1 MSISEI
7 RILPPLA
14 IARLGSSPEPLDNYD
29 LYIDPEDPLG
39 FRRIVPAETLR
50 VDRATGEV
58 TGVDVPGE
66 VRFKD
71 GDGRIHPV
79 APFLEVWAVTGDG
92 CLEPLT
98 LDLLSG
104 EGAAAS
110 DVSWSVHVGN
120 VKACRR
126 TGDPHDRI
134 EAVAGPF
141 SDHGA
146 HELLGKCENFK
157 PGRVLTL
164 GSVQYLKPTARFP
177 EVRLRFTPAVGAVY
191 GPEVD
196 DNVPAGHDVY
206 DGVKGTWKGYKEDT
220 VNLEPTYT
228 IPGAIYAGFEDPENS
243 DIWVSRG
250 YLDDECDGVVEVSLT
265 LGARTL
271 SAFARIGAGPP
282 AFAPDSFPPRTVA
295 DELEQ
300 ALLGPVVAAADLP
313 SGEAEEI
320 VRRAF
325 ETVRLMQTA
334 VMNGNVYEGQIDVAS
349 TMVRQDTGDTGRLF
363 EPIMAPSLVDTL
375 AVQNLHQNVFT
386 ALRSG
391 MAPWFTDVLRRYDE
405 IGDLSSVG
413 RRKMPALMR
422 GADGRYMTLTRR
434 QVDTVQ
440 KTATRRLFTTGQT
453 DDESEHGDE

>member
-29 LYIDPEDPLG
+29 LHIDPEDPLG
-39 FRRIVPAETLR
+39 FRRLVPTETLR
-50 VDRATGEV
+50 VDRETGEV
-58 TGVDVPGE
+58 TGTIVPGE

-79 APFLEVWAVTGDG
+79 APFLEVWAVSGDG
-92 CLEPLT
+92 VLEPLT
-98 LDLLSG
+98 LELLSG
-104 EGAAAS
+104 EGAAAA
-110 DVSWSVHVGN
+110 DISWHVRVGN
-120 VKACRR
+120 IKAYRR

-134 EAVAGPF
+134 EAEAGPF
-141 SDHGA
+141 SDHGVQ
-146 HELLGKCENFK
+146 ELLGRCDNFK
-157 PGRVLTL
+157 PDRVLPL
-164 GSVQYLKPTARFP
+164 GSVQYLKPTEHFP

-196 DNVPAGHDVY
+196 DNVPEGHDIY
-206 DGVKGTWKGYKEDT
+206 DATKGRWKGYADHG
-220 VNLEPTYT
+220 EPIET
-228 IPGAIYAGFEDPENS
+228 IPGAIYAGDEDKDGN
-243 DIWVSRG
+243 WVSRG
-250 YLDDECDGVVEVSLT
+250 YLDDECDGVVEVRLT
-265 LGARTL
+265 LEGRTL

-300 ALLGPVVAAADLP
+300 ALLGPVVTAADLP
-313 SGEAEEI
+313 SDEAEEI

-325 ETVRLMQTA
+325 ETVRLMHTA
-334 VMNGNVYEGQIDVAS
+334 VMNGNVYDGQIDVTS

-391 MAPWFTDVLRRYDE
+391 MAPWFADVLRRYDE

-440 KTATRRLFTTGQT
+440 KTATRRLFTTDEP